1 MSMIKDS
8 LKALFTGR
16 SGICVIRNAKI
27 SKNAY
32 IRSGSRFYSS
42 ELGDYSYLGRN
53 CYMTRTRVG
62 KYCSVADNC
71 SCGMPEHR
79 LDTVSTS
86 QLFLK
91 GKNCVGTQFGVL
103 PHPKYKTTVIENDV
117 WIGMNVNIRAGVTI
131 GTGAVIGMG
140 SIVTKNVPPYAI
152 VAGNPARIIRYRFDE
167 ETVSR
172 LLDSKWWELDQSL
185 IEQLAPAF
193 DDPDK
198 LLKKIEEMQNGK
210 CEADC

>member
-1 MSMIKDS
+1 MSTIKDS

-27 SKNAY
+27 SKNAH

-53 CYMTRTRVG
+53 CYMTRTKIG

-91 GKNCVGTQFGVL
+91 GKNCIGTKFGKIA
-103 PHPKYKTTVIENDV
+103 HPKYKTTVIENDV

-131 GTGAVIGMG
+131 GTGAVVGMG
-140 SIVTKNVPPYAI
+140 SVVTKDVPPYAI
-152 VAGNPARIIRYRFDE
+152 VGGNPAKIIRYRFSE
-167 ETVSR
+167 ETVQK
-172 LLDSKWWELDQSL
+172 LLDSRWWGLDQAV
-185 IEQLAPAF
+185 IERLAPDF
-193 DDPDK
+193 DTPDK
-198 LLKKIEEMQNGK
+198 LLERIEEMENGK
-210 CEADC
+210 YEANG